1 MIPCTQLVLD
11 REIDVEA
18 RLVAALLA
26 FSVLAGTAAS
36 ASADYSVG
44 PPTTWHPVDPSS
56 SPH

>member
-1 MIPCTQLVLD
+1 MKPV
-11 REIDVEA
+11 
-18 RLVAALLA
+18 LVAVLLA
-26 FSVLAGTAAS
+26 FSVIAGSAAS